1 MSSKEDVGRLEIA
14 MPAMQNLEA
23 LKKMSADDLG
33 VSLGQFRRNLLLE
46 IAKLKML
53 HGKEDG
59 RIALKPLKK
68 NVQIYLGAIHCS
80 VF

>member
-1 MSSKEDVGRLEIA
+1 
-14 MPAMQNLEA
+14 MQNLEA

-46 IAKLKML
+46 IAKLKIL

-59 RIALKPLKK
+59 RIAFKPLKK
-68 NVQIYLGAIHCS
+68 KCTNLSWRDSLFSFLRISAAILGINL
-80 VF
+80 

>member
-1 MSSKEDVGRLEIA
+1 
-14 MPAMQNLEA
+14 
-23 LKKMSADDLG
+23 MSADDLG

-46 IAKLKML
+46 IAKLKIL

-68 NVQIYLGAIHCS
+68 KCTNLS
-80 VF
+80 